1 MRDTTLARTRG
12 YGWKAAEWLMG
23 VFGGVAAFLG
33 FFIMFGPEEDYVG
46 LGGDVAWQ
54 VGDVSSAWMYGLVIG
69 GLVLLA
75 GALLMVIAGRSRTRV
90 APTPR
95 GDLLWH
101 VGVFVLVNAFVWAQ
115 DFALGSGLDY
125 AYLVTIPWLFGLA
138 VHGFSLLSKRGRVS
152 AEGSHDY
159 GRWLG
164 EPRAWPTEGWYSSRE
179 RDAET
184 VPEAELPEQEQKE
197 LQHH

>member
-1 MRDTTLARTRG
+1 MRVTTLAKTRG

-54 VGDVSSAWMYGLVIG
+54 VGEISTAWMWGLVIG

-75 GALLMVIAGRSRTRV
+75 GMLTLVIAGRSRV
-90 APTPR
+90 SVGSTPR

-101 VGVFVLVNAFVWAQ
+101 SSVFVLVNAYVWAQ
-115 DFALGSGLDY
+115 DFALGTGLDY
-125 AYLVTIPWLFGLA
+125 AYLMTIPWGIGLA
-138 VHGFSLLSKRGRVS
+138 FHAFRYFSGDLEEKATSEPVS
-152 AEGSHDY
+152 AE
-159 GRWLG
+159 L
-164 EPRAWPTEGWYSSRE
+164 
-179 RDAET
+179 
-184 VPEAELPEQEQKE
+184 EQKE

>member
-1 MRDTTLARTRG
+1 MAPYGKTRG

-33 FFIMFGPEEDYVG
+33 FFIMFGPEDDTVG

-54 VGDVSSAWMYGLVIG
+54 VESISSAWMYGLLIG

-75 GALLMVIAGRSRTRV
+75 GTVFMVIAGRSRSPV
-90 APTPR
+90 AATPR

-101 VGVFVLVNAFVWAQ
+101 TSVFILVNAFVWAQ
-115 DFALGSGLDY
+115 DFALGTGLDY
-125 AYLVTIPWLFGLA
+125 AYLITIAWGVGLA
-138 VHGFSLLSKRGRVS
+138 IHAFRYFSGALE
-152 AEGSHDY
+152 AETMPAAD
-159 GRWLG
+159 
-164 EPRAWPTEGWYSSRE
+164 SRE
-179 RDAET
+179 R
-184 VPEAELPEQEQKE
+184 KE